1 MHSLYCASESCAP
14 SEVTFPFRG
23 HNFCSQQ
30 SPVCGQSAHTKS
42 CSWSVCSH
50 KVLFVVS
57 LLTASS
63 VMFVVNLLT
72 QSPVRG
78 QSAHTKSCSWSVCS
92 QQGQSCSWSV
102 CLQQGPVRSQSA
114 HSKVSPV
121 RGQSAYSKVLFV
133 VSLLTARSCS
143 WSVCSHKVL
152 LVVSLLT
159 ARSCSWSVC
168 SQQGPV
174 RGQSVL
180 RNRFHDKFAHK
191 KSF

>member
-1 MHSLYCASESCAP
+1 M
-14 SEVTFPFRG
+14 TFPFRG

-42 CSWSVCSH
+42 CSWSVCSQ

-57 LLTASS
+57 LLTARS

-102 CLQQGPVRSQSA
+102 CLQQGPVRSQS
-114 HSKVSPV
+114 V
-121 RGQSAYSKVLFV
+121 
-133 VSLLTARSCS
+133 TARSCS